1 VFLFFFSVL
10 ALLVLD
16 SFLDNFDIAV
26 LTRPARN
33 SVDLLAEKVHLRLA
47 LVKCAIGLARD
58 PWEGKTQFREK
69 AKTNWGCALL

>member
-10 ALLVLD
+10 ALLALD

-33 SVDLLAEKVHLRLA
+33 SVDFLAESL
-47 LVKCAIGLARD
+47 
-58 PWEGKTQFREK
+58 F
-69 AKTNWGCALL
+69 